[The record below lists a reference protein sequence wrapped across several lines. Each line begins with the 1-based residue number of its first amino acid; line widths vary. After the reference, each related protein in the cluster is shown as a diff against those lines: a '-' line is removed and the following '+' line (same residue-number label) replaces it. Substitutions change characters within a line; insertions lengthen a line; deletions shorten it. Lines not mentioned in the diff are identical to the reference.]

1 MQTARIMQAYPPRTF
16 LRFALLALTTLL
28 LVACQGGNQPQWQ
41 LNNVTG
47 HLPDLGFRLTGD
59 SGQTVTGKDLRGKV
73 VMLYFGYTHC
83 PDVCPLSLT
92 HLHVVMQRLG
102 KLADQVRIVFV
113 SVDPERDT
121 PKVLHGYVRAF
132 DKHAIGV
139 TGSSDAIRDL
149 TRDYRVAFSDEK
161 PDSDGNYEVSHSS
174 AVFIF
179 DRKGKARL
187 ISGSTDNIDAITHDV
202 RQLIEESP

>member
-1 MQTARIMQAYPPRTF
+1 MLFGGLIMAGCGSDSQSSGPTATPLPG
-16 LRFALLALTTLL
+16 TLL
-28 LVACQGGNQPQWQ
+28 DPPKEVSDFTLTSDTNQPF
-41 LNNVTG
+41 
-47 HLPDLGFRLTGD
+47 HL
-59 SGQTVTGKDLRGKV
+59 SDLRGKV
-73 VMLYFGYTHC
+73 AVLFFGYTHC
-83 PDVCPLSLT
+83 PDVCPLSLA
-92 HLHVVMQRLG
+92 HLHAVMQRLG

-121 PKVLHGYVRAF
+121 PKVLHHYVSAF
-132 DKHAIGV
+132 DKYAIGV

-149 TRDYRVAFSDEK
+149 TRDYRVAFSHEK

-187 ISGSTDNIDAITHDV
+187 ISGSADNIDAITHDV